1 MIDKN
6 KPLVVINNVVK
17 KYKDKEALKGV
28 SLTINPGD
36 RIGII
41 GANGS
46 GKSTVSEI
54 IGGIRK
60 ATSGSVTKQ
69 EEMVIGLQFQES
81 KYPVGITVIDM
92 LKYYLETFSIPM
104 KESELD
110 LLLKTYQISDFKNK
124 FIVSLSGGQQQRLN
138 ILLSLIHN
146 PDLVILDEVSTGL
159 DIEVRSEIFKHIK
172 EQIVEKDKALILVTH
187 MMSEVEELCERF
199 VYIHEGVI
207 IEEGLVADI
216 VKKYGSV
223 HNYTWEK
230 FAIHKSKSNLERE
243 ALISEQQKQI
253 KKNKVDRIINDER
266 IKGKNIPLSKLLFK
280 YYLKGGAVPF
290 FVFIFPIILLF
301 LQGFAFQNIGGE
313 GTIHGI
319 IGALAAMQIIACGIF
334 IIPQTILDFKNSV
347 LMKRIGAT
355 NIKPFVFVLTVN
367 LTGILIMI
375 LGFLWTLLMGA
386 LMFGWGDMGWS
397 IAWANLTGP
406 SLLFL
411 LLILIS
417 AISLGM
423 MLASIFKSTTTYIAV
438 SNVIYMPVAFLSG
451 SFLPTSMIEGSDV
464 LKYATYINVF
474 KYCLEPFNKAW
485 SSGDTIMGNS
495 TVEFNF
501 DWLMGLY
508 VGLAIVLIC
517 VYSFVSS
524 RKMKWES

>member
-6 KPLVVINNVVK
+6 KPLVEIKNVVK

-28 SLTINPGD
+28 SITINPGD

-60 ATSGSVTKQ
+60 PTTGEVVKQ
-69 EEMVIGLQFQES
+69 DEMVIGLQFQES

-172 EQIVEKDKALILVTH
+172 ERVVDKGKALILVTH

-199 VYIHEGVI
+199 IYIHEGVI

-216 VKKYGSV
+216 VKKHGSV
-223 HNYTWEK
+223 HAYTWEK
-230 FAIHKSKSNLERE
+230 FAIHKAKSNDERD
-243 ALISEQQKQI
+243 AAIAEQQKSI
-253 KKNKVDRIINDER
+253 KKNKLDRIINDEKA
-266 IKGKNIPLSKLLFK
+266 KGKNVPLSKLLLK

-290 FVFIFPIILLF
+290 FVFMFPVILLF
-301 LQGFAFQNIGGE
+301 LQGFAFQQFGS
-313 GTIHGI
+313 GTVHGI

-367 LTGILIMI
+367 VTGIIIMA
-375 LGFLWTLLMGA
+375 LGFFWTLLIGGF
-386 LMFGWGDMGWS
+386 MFGWGDIGWA
-397 IAWANLTGP
+397 IAWANLSGP
-406 SLLFL
+406 AILFL

-417 AISLGM
+417 SISLGL
-423 MLASIFKSTTTYIAV
+423 MLASIFRSTTTYMAV
-438 SNVIYMPVAFLSG
+438 SNVIYMPMAFLSG
-451 SFLPTSMIEGSDV
+451 SFLPTSMIEGSNV
-464 LKYATYINVF
+464 LKYATYINLF

-485 SSGDTIMGNS
+485 TDGDISMTGGV
-495 TVEFNF
+495 VEFNF
-501 DWLMGLY
+501 DWVMGLY
-508 VGLAIVLIC
+508 VGIAILLVG
-517 VYSFVSS
+517 VYSFISS